1 MPRKKLPWRTLVM
14 TDADR
19 VGRFTREEVRQVF
32 LELRVQREAEAAR
45 LRNERR
51 RERRRRQAEQR
62 S

>member
-45 LRNERR
+45 VRNERR
-51 RERRRRQAEQR
+51 RERRRQQAEQA
-62 S
+62 